1 MNCCTC
7 IPSIGVTSVNID
19 ETTGIATIVVDAT
32 SLPAGKF
39 NLCFKLCGQCLSP
52 CWTQTVNIVAGT
64 TTYANVLQRDGNFI
78 RLGQLARQVNCCR
91 VVHCNLTASPSGNVM
106 VLDKV
111 PCCAFSGTVGRP
123 PTILAVES

>member
-1 MNCCTC
+1 MTCCNF
-7 IPSIGVTSVNID
+7 IPSYNVTAVSID
-19 ETTGIATIVVDAT
+19 ETTGIATITVDAT
-32 SLPAGKF
+32 SIAAGKF
-39 NLCFKLCGQCLSP
+39 NLCFKLCGQMLSP

-91 VVHCNLTASPSGNVM
+91 VVHCNLTDSPTGNVM

-123 PTILAVES
+123 PTVLSVES